1 MTRARSAAPRVRC
14 GHGGGAVQHAH
25 AGAPPGHTAPAARAR
40 ALTGPTWPASGAPA
54 PRVSACD
61 RAPGRHRRR
70 GQQGGK
76 CTCVP
81 ARWDRRLT
89 DVLCATRLA
98 RRPRPRG
105 CAHARRPSV
114 AHHCVGS
121 VGSHGGGR
129 HGVCRQGRVRA
140 RCRREGSSVDCRRA
154 RTPFV
159 VQEGSH
165 KLEERARAHRA
176 HERVARG
183 ACTARAWSPRPPSTL
198 PILAGARAAR
208 VCAPPD
214 GRRVRPSPPCA
225 HAFVA
230 TALAMRRRRSRRSRA
245 PIPRPDSLPRQPR
258 ARA

>member
-1 MTRARSAAPRVRC
+1 MRTRVRRR
-14 GHGGGAVQHAH
+14 ATRR
-25 AGAPPGHTAPAARAR
+25 PPRARAR
-40 ALTGPTWPASGAPA
+40 APTGPTWPAGGAPA

-70 GQQGGK
+70 GRQGGK
-76 CTCVP
+76 CTCVR

-176 HERVARG
+176 HERVARS
-183 ACTARAWSPRPPSTL
+183 ACAARAWSPRPPSTL

-214 GRRVRPSPPCA
+214 ARRVLPPPL
-225 HAFVA
+225 V
-230 TALAMRRRRSRRSRA
+230 RA
-245 PIPRPDSLPRQPR
+245 RLCCYRIGDAPTTEPTLTRADPPPRLIAAPTR